1 MSTATPLPVEKYS
14 NVAAAGKTMPQS
26 AGRAVQEKIAA
37 MARGRKGSYGLLPL
51 LLFLLEVLYLL
62 IVALSSLPQLHLSS
76 SPLATAWPW
85 TLLPLRLF
93 SPTSGTSS
101 GQDWPY
107 LTLLSVTLVS
117 LAGIYALAVRG
128 VIRWRDAAKAATTR
142 WLFVLLAGAAL
153 FCLTLLFQPTLFSD
167 DVFTYIFSGRILAVY
182 HADPLNTAPI
192 QFPADPYLRWLGSG
206 RYTPNIYGPL
216 WLCIASLL
224 VSIGK
229 GPVATLL
236 LFKGVAM
243 LSHLIN
249 CILVWAI
256 LGKIAPGRRLLGTL
270 LYAWNPLSVIEL
282 AGNGH
287 NEVIWLSILLLATFL
302 YVHGRGR
309 WHEIGVMVALGL
321 AMSMNL
327 IVLLIAPLF
336 TWYLV
341 RSERNVPRALWGFCW
356 RILLGQG
363 LVIPIYLQFWRGAS
377 TFFAITSAIDMQYY
391 VHSPLGL
398 LVGPSHWLFG
408 LVAQWSQFPR

>member
-1 MSTATPLPVEKYS
+1 M
-14 NVAAAGKTMPQS
+14 
-26 AGRAVQEKIAA
+26 
-37 MARGRKGSYGLLPL
+37 
-51 LLFLLEVLYLL
+51 
-62 IVALSSLPQLHLSS
+62 
-76 SPLATAWPW
+76 
-85 TLLPLRLF
+85 
-93 SPTSGTSS
+93 
-101 GQDWPY
+101 
-107 LTLLSVTLVS
+107 
-117 LAGIYALAVRG
+117 
-128 VIRWRDAAKAATTR
+128 
-142 WLFVLLAGAAL
+142 
-153 FCLTLLFQPTLFSD
+153 
-167 DVFTYIFSGRILAVY
+167 
-182 HADPLNTAPI
+182 
-192 QFPADPYLRWLGSG
+192 GSG

-243 LSHLIN
+243 FSHLIN

-287 NEVIWLSILLLATFL
+287 NEGILLSILLLATFL

-341 RSERNVPRALWGFCW
+341 RSERSVPRALWGFSW

-363 LVIPIYLQFWRGAS
+363 LVIPIYLQFWRGPS

-408 LVAQWSQFPR
+408 LVAQWSQFPSIMQPTTAADMTLRASAIFIFALIYLYLFGKVRRATTTLAGMRYAPGADQEMSLPGFDVLLDSWSSVVFWYLVLVVGWFWPWYVLWVLWIVVLRRVDARTITLLLLSGTALLIYPLRNFAESPVAMYQSLLVFGIPLVYLLIKMKRQAERNTPLHDRGSEAEED